1 MPDRLSTAIGAI
13 RARQAHLAATAFA
26 ELGVSILA
34 EIART
39 GGFSVTTTDSVSGK
53 AMRTTVTVLGDVTM
67 HVPKAASLA
76 LRARHDLAV
85 EHALGQLRRSARWL
99 AAETQGVSWA
109 IRMIGIAGGG
119 TLSQSQIAASA
130 AAALQGLLPL
140 SAETTATL
148 AQVIS
153 AFAAYGIVTT
163 AGKLVRRALI
173 GAIRARLHRLMS

>member
-1 MPDRLSTAIGAI
+1 
-13 RARQAHLAATAFA
+13 
-26 ELGVSILA
+26 
-34 EIART
+34 
-39 GGFSVTTTDSVSGK
+39 
-53 AMRTTVTVLGDVTM
+53 
-67 HVPKAASLA
+67 
-76 LRARHDLAV
+76 
-85 EHALGQLRRSARWL
+85 
-99 AAETQGVSWA
+99 
-109 IRMIGIAGGG
+109 MIGIAGGG